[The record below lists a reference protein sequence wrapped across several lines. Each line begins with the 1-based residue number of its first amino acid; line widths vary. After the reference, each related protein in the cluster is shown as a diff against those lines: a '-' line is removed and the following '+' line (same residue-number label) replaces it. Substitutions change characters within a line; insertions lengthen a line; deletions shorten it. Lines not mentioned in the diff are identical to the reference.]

1 MLLASSHVAARLAE
15 ESAEWVEEV
24 ARVLV
29 KSLRKGGA
37 VYYCGNGGSAA
48 DSQHMAAELC
58 GRFYQD
64 RRPLNASSLTVNT
77 SALTALANDY
87 DYSEVFSRQVRAY
100 GRRGDVLVGLSTS
113 GGSKNVVE
121 AFKEARRKGMVTV
134 GLTGAK
140 GRAMGRYCDHF
151 LAIPSTDVARIQE
164 GHTLI
169 NHAVC
174 ARAEAILFPVR

>member
-1 MLLASSHVAARLAE
+1 M
-15 ESAEWVEEV
+15 
-24 ARVLV
+24 
-29 KSLRKGGA
+29 
-37 VYYCGNGGSAA
+37 
-48 DSQHMAAELC
+48 
-58 GRFYQD
+58 
-64 RRPLNASSLTVNT
+64 
-77 SALTALANDY
+77 
-87 DYSEVFSRQVRAY
+87 RAY

-164 GHTLI
+164 GHTLV